1 MLNKNSI
8 IADIALMDTLKTIAT
23 AYQEIAVMRMR
34 STRDGIQHAHLF
46 AEKLTAIYMSL
57 RYSYPYLKNVAS
69 LSHATKDTA
78 RVLIT
83 ANARFHGDILR
94 QTFRFFMQ
102 DVDQQSDIIII
113 GSVGKDYLM
122 EQDSKSEYEYFDI
135 PDSNF
140 EYKHLAKLIQTLLA
154 YKKVYVYYAQF
165 KTVLTQEPARSEI
178 MSIDTLLTQE
188 KERAKTEGNKKDV
201 PRYAF
206 EPSGEEIASFLN
218 DTVTI
223 SLVRQSLFDS
233 QLARHASRIKAM
245 ESLLENA
252 KEQTKVL
259 DRTIRKIKSTEE
271 QRKQMNRMTG
281 MYAII
286 NT

>member
-1 MLNKNSI
+1 MRNKNNI
-8 IADIALMDTLKTIAT
+8 ISDILLLDTLKTIAT
-23 AYQEIAVMRMR
+23 AYQEIAVMRMQN
-34 STRDGIQHAHLF
+34 TRGGILHAHLF
-46 AEKLTAIYMSL
+46 AQKLTTIYMSL
-57 RYSYPYLKNVAS
+57 RYSYPYLKNIAS
-69 LSHATKDTA
+69 ISHTTKDTA

-102 DVDQQSDIIII
+102 DVDQQSDIILI
-113 GSVGKDYLM
+113 GSVGKEYLA
-122 EQDSKSEYEYFDI
+122 EQDSNAEFEYFDI
-135 PDSNF
+135 PDSDF
-140 EYKHLAKLIQTLLA
+140 EYKHIVKLIQLLLT

-165 KTVLTQEPARSEI
+165 KTVLTQEPTRSEI

-188 KERAKTEGNKKDV
+188 KERAKAEGNKKNV

-245 ESLLENA
+245 ESLLGNV
-252 KEQTKVL
+252 KEQSKVL
-259 DRTIRKIKSTEE
+259 DRTMRKMKTAEE
-271 QRKQMNRMTG
+271 QNKQMNRMTG
-281 MYAII
+281 MYGII